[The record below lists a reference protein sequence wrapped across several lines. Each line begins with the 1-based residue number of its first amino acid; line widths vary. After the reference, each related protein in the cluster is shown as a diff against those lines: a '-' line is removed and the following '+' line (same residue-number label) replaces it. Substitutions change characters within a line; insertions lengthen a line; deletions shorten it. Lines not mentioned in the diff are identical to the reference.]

1 MYTNRFSLAIIS
13 NLKSGLLL
21 FAIAL
26 LFSTSTYSQDKK
38 AKALLDAV
46 TAKIKSYD
54 NIVIDFKY
62 SLNNFKENINQ
73 ESKGN
78 VTMKGNKYVLNL
90 MGVTKIFD
98 GKNNYTI
105 NPEDEEVAI
114 SKLNEKDE
122 NAITPSKLLTFFNS
136 GYKYTWD
143 ITQNV
148 KGRKIQY
155 IKLTPSNNKDQRK
168 EIILGI
174 RPEHIYIEKNA
185 PDNFEINVKSELA
198 EYIGH
203 EQIITFDF
211 SGQQLLG
218 KFSSTID
225 ININKE
231 FRLYIDVNQ
240 ISVFDALTEER
251 M

>member
-1 MYTNRFSLAIIS
+1 MNKTNLQMTTNRLSLVTIS
-13 NLKSGLLL
+13 NLKSSLLL
-21 FAIAL
+21 FALAL
-26 LFSTSTYSQDKK
+26 LFCTSTYAQDKK

-62 SLNNFKENINQ
+62 SLNNLKENINQ

-90 MGVTKIFD
+90 MGVTKIYD
-98 GKNNYTI
+98 GKFNYTI

-143 ITQNV
+143 IPQNV

-155 IKLTPSNNKDQRK
+155 IKLVPNNTKDQRK
-168 EIILGI
+168 EILLGI
-174 RPEHIYIEKNA
+174 DTQTKNIYNLIEVGRNGTKTTLTVNSFKINQPLSKNQ
-185 PDNFEINVKSELA
+185 F
-198 EYIGH
+198 
-203 EQIITFDF
+203 TFDA
-211 SGQQLLG
+211 S
-218 KFSSTID
+218 KYPKYY
-225 ININKE
+225 INK
-231 FRLYIDVNQ
+231 LD
-240 ISVFDALTEER
+240 
-251 M
+251 